1 MSNTA
6 LKKKHTHTQSGAHV
20 SVNMTATMDLDRMC
34 NTHHKC
40 IIKRGEVYLLAS
52 HAALLFQPA
61 PIGAVCSRLLHFHC
75 SLPSLFSTHPHL
87 RSARCGPLSL
97 HWLLSPL
104 HLSPPGFCTSFSV
117 LWRLPMLSFISC
129 PLCTCLMLMI
139 YEAGVISLKGISLR
153 RISGV
158 ER

>member
-1 MSNTA
+1 MPNTA
-6 LKKKHTHTQSGAHV
+6 LKKTHTHTQSGAHV

-34 NTHHKC
+34 NTHHTC

-97 HWLLSPL
+97 STGCSPHYIFLLLATVPPSLSFGDCLCSPL
-104 HLSPPGFCTSFSV
+104 FPALSALV
-117 LWRLPMLSFISC
+117 SC
-129 PLCTCLMLMI
+129 
-139 YEAGVISLKGISLR
+139 
-153 RISGV
+153 
-158 ER
+158 